1 MNKRIAVWSGDS
13 IGQYSEANV
22 QDMELIDFVHAI
34 YFQLKHLHQWMAPTM
49 DARWNKDYIQGI
61 HSWLCSIHHY
71 NKSIDT
77 ARHCTVNNANARNV
91 GGYRKRHND
100 TPSFFVPLP
109 STVVDTNHIYQLK
122 RNYIHATMQTWSE
135 FHQTNRH
142 CGLVYLFISLT
153 RVEEHGLDAHKVS
166 VAQSGCWQWA
176 VHAVCQN
183 WTAPFEAENEDNT
196 LQSERGQRQWVILA
210 SFTAS
215 DIWSSR

>member
-1 MNKRIAVWSGDS
+1 MNGTNYGCPV
-13 IGQYSEANV
+13 
-22 QDMELIDFVHAI
+22 
-34 YFQLKHLHQWMAPTM
+34 
-49 DARWNKDYIQGI
+49 NKDEIKIIYRA
-61 HSWLCSIHHY
+61 SIVGFAQ
-71 NKSIDT
+71 SITRINPSILRDT
-77 ARHCTVNNANARNV
+77 VPSTMQMTRNV